1 MYVLPKQQRIAEMA
15 RRSPQM
21 GFTSLA
27 YLMDID
33 WLTAAFHRTRKDGAP
48 GVDGQT
54 WHEYERNLEV
64 NLQSLLDRAMPML
77 SAPLGDA
84 PHRPAQCGLPESG

>member
-1 MYVLPKQQRIAEMA
+1 MDSLLGNTTDTGDSMYVLTKQQRIAELA

-33 WLTAAFHRTRKDGAP
+33 WLKAAFHRTRKDGAP

-54 WHEYERNLEV
+54 
-64 NLQSLLDRAMPML
+64 
-77 SAPLGDA
+77 
-84 PHRPAQCGLPESG
+84 